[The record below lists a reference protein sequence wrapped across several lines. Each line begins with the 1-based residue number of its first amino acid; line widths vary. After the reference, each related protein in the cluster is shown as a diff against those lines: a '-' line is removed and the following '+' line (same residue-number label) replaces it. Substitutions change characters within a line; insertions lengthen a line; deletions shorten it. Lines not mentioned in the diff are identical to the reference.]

1 MGDELIMVVKSAT
14 KKRLMDIGVDEQSAH
29 RLADNRKWDD
39 VKELSVSEI
48 ADIIER
54 DGSFSGN
61 LAPSTYYIIHPDE
74 RPTPYHIEGYP
85 MIYIEFDAQINSIGP
100 IEVGGEDGINWVGDQ
115 VTFTIWVTP
124 WQRWDGEGG
133 LTGWE
138 DNIAPQIA
146 QAIYDANADPLALA
160 SIAYIKKGTIQLS
173 DVHDHLYNDPITG
186 EQRRIPLVQVWED
199 DSPSGEEY
207 EYLWPTPSEFIADI
221 NQELAKKT
229 QFFIINWNQ
238 RLPVIT

>member
-1 MGDELIMVVKSAT
+1 MESNITGDFGGLIM
-14 KKRLMDIGVDEQSAH
+14 EQ
-29 RLADNRKWDD
+29 K
-39 VKELSVSEI
+39 
-48 ADIIER
+48 
-54 DGSFSGN
+54 
-61 LAPSTYYIIHPDE
+61 
-74 RPTPYHIEGYP
+74 EGYP
-85 MIYIEFDAQINSIGP
+85 MIYIEFTAQLNAIGP
-100 IEVGGEDGINWVGDQ
+100 IEVVENGGEMAELGMDIDWVGEK
-115 VTFTIWVTP
+115 VTFCIRVTP
-124 WQRWDGEGG
+124 WQRWDGVGG
-133 LTGWE
+133 VTGWE
-138 DNIAPQIA
+138 DNIATQIA